1 MGSHGAARDMR
12 REEAQV
18 EWASTNGV
26 VQSALAQ
33 GERAAAQRGGAK
45 ATRGCTAA
53 APQGDRAGAHKTP
66 RTAPAGGAHRTECEE
81 TNLHGK
87 PFRQPLS
94 EFLRSKPL

>member
-1 MGSHGAARDMR
+1 MR
-12 REEAQV
+12 REEAQG

-53 APQGDRAGAHKTP
+53 APQGDRGGAHKTP
-66 RTAPAGGAHRTECEE
+66 RTAHRTECEE

-87 PFRQPLS
+87 PLRQPLS
-94 EFLRSKPL
+94 EFFRSKPL